1 MVEQCNDGAA
11 GWRDFLSSCKN
22 RLFSGSARNIL
33 TQLWLGKIKVKLNSC
48 ENLSLR
54 LLTWR
59 ENTGRIE
66 CMLKLFRYLKAYWWQ
81 IVILCVAI
89 FVQSWSVIQ
98 LPAIMAEI
106 VNNGIV
112 AGDISYVWEA
122 GARMV
127 LFALI
132 ASACAVVANMIA
144 AIVGT
149 GFARDLRNDVFKKVL
164 SFSVGDMKNFSTAS
178 LITRTT
184 NDVMQVQQA
193 AVMCMTM
200 LLRAPVMAIMAIVQ
214 AVVTAPDMTWIIAL
228 AVAVLLVLVVTI
240 LGIVMPKFKIF
251 QQLVDKITM
260 LTRENLTGLRVI
272 RAFNNEKL
280 EQKKFDKANTDL
292 TKLAIWVDKVMSLQ
306 NPLINLVFN
315 GTTILCIWIGVS
327 LITKDVAYLGNMMA
341 FMQYAIQ
348 VIMSFLFLT
357 MLFIVLP
364 RANVSAKRINE
375 IMNTKTLI
383 GWKDHT
389 VGKPDLQPSVEFDHV
404 SFAYESAEAK
414 VLEDV
419 SFVAKAGE
427 TTAFIGSTGSGKS
440 TLINLVPRFYEATT
454 GTIKINGI
462 DIKDYAQDDLMRR
475 IGYVPQKGILFAGTV
490 KSNIMFGAP
499 EISDEEVRRAAQIAQ
514 AEEFIE
520 KLDKKYEAHIAQGGS
535 NVSGGQKQRLSI
547 ARAVAKDPD
556 IYIFDDSFSALDMKT
571 DAKLRQALKPVTK
584 NAVTLIVAQR
594 ISTIKDAE
602 QIVVLNEGKVAGKGT
617 HHELLQSCPVY
628 REIAKS
634 QLSEDEF
641 AAELERGKLKK
652 EKIVRGGVVSKSGGV
667 LSGQVDSGSAQ
678 GRSEQIDDGS
688 AQERSERGTGDL
700 AQSRSEQRTKQ
711 KKGEKRA

>member
-1 MVEQCNDGAA
+1 
-11 GWRDFLSSCKN
+11 
-22 RLFSGSARNIL
+22 
-33 TQLWLGKIKVKLNSC
+33 
-48 ENLSLR
+48 
-54 LLTWR
+54 
-59 ENTGRIE
+59 
-66 CMLKLFRYLKAYWWQ
+66 MLKLFRYLKPYWWK
-81 IVILCVAI
+81 IIILFVAVGI
-89 FVQSWSVIQ
+89 QAWSAIQ

-106 VNNGIV
+106 VNDGIV
-112 AGDISYVWEA
+112 AGDLNYVWNA
-122 GARMV
+122 GFRMV
-127 LFALI
+127 LYALV
-132 ASACAVVANMIA
+132 ASVCAVVANLIA
-144 AIVGT
+144 AVVGT
-149 GFARDLRNDVFKKVL
+149 AFSRDLRNDIFDKVL
-164 SFSVGDMKNFSTAS
+164 SLSVGDMKNFSTAS

-200 LLRAPVMAIMAIVQ
+200 LIRAPMMAIMAIIQ

-228 AVAVLLVLVVTI
+228 AVAVLLVLVVII

-251 QQLVDKITM
+251 QRLMDRITM

-280 EQKKFDKANTDL
+280 EQKKFDRTNTEL
-292 TKLAIWVDKVMSLQ
+292 TDLAIWVNKVMALQ

-327 LITKDVAYLGNMMA
+327 LMTKDIAYLGNMMA
-341 FMQYAIQ
+341 FMQYAVQ

-375 IMNTKTLI
+375 VLDTKSKI
-383 GWKDHT
+383 VWKEKT
-389 VGKPDLQPSVEFDHV
+389 AGKSDTMPSVEFDNV
-404 SFAYESAEAK
+404 SFSYAKAEEK
-414 VLEDV
+414 VLENV

-454 GTIKINGI
+454 GTVKINGI
-462 DIKDYAQDDLMRR
+462 DVRNWAQDDLMRR

-490 KSNIMFGAP
+490 KSNILFGAP
-499 EISDEEVRRAAQIAQ
+499 ELSDEKMHEAARIAQ
-514 AEEFIE
+514 ADEFIE
-520 KLDKKYEAHIAQGGS
+520 KLDKGYDSHIAQGGS
-535 NVSGGQKQRLSI
+535 NVSGGQKQRISI

-556 IYIFDDSFSALDMKT
+556 IYVFDDSFSALDMKT
-571 DAKLRQALKPVTK
+571 DAKLRAALKPVTK

-602 QIVVLNEGKVAGKGT
+602 QIVVLNEGRVVGKGT
-617 HHELLQSCPVY
+617 HRELLRDCGVY

-641 AAELERGKLKK
+641 EKELAHGRVKN
-652 EKIVRGGVVSKSGGV
+652 EKIVRNGK
-667 LSGQVDSGSAQ
+667 
-678 GRSEQIDDGS
+678 
-688 AQERSERGTGDL
+688 TM
-700 AQSRSEQRTKQ
+700 
-711 KKGEKRA
+711 KKGAKNA